1 MAGAALLTALANLD
15 GRRPTPAE
23 RADWAALA
31 ARSEF
36 LPVPFFTLRPE
47 LDNPLEALPLL
58 VFPLLEF
65 PARPEERADLV
76 EIFLMLKSHQFQSL

>member
-1 MAGAALLTALANLD
+1 VNLD

-36 LPVPFFTLRPE
+36 LPVTFLLLRPA
-47 LDNPLEALPLL
+47 LDDPLL
-58 VFPLLEF
+58 DLPALEFPLLELLA
-65 PARPEERADLV
+65 PPEERADLA
-76 EIFLMLKSHQFQSL
+76 EIFLMLNSYQF